1 MNWSVLTKK
10 QKQMVITTIVVAIV
24 QVVLLVHFL
33 GLTKPEATRGGSAKE
48 ELIKFEQK
56 LASARTIVKQEP
68 EIRQE
73 LAQSIKELEALA
85 GYAPTFSDRY
95 AWAYEYVSRASTQAR
110 VEVDSLEEVNYL
122 VADKKDAGKKD
133 AGKKDTVKKDAVK
146 KDAAETVVADPPY
159 EIAVSTRCG
168 YNNLVEFLWR
178 LEKDN
183 PLLRIKE
190 VTISARTDQPLAHQ
204 VRIVIQWPVS
214 VKIEGKAK

>member
-10 QKQMVITTIVVAIV
+10 QKQMVVSTIILAIV

-33 GLTKPEATRGGSAKE
+33 GLTKPASARGGSTKK

-56 LASARTIVKQEP
+56 LASARAIVKQEA
-68 EIRQE
+68 EIRRE
-73 LAQSIKELEALA
+73 LAQGIEELEAMA
-85 GYAPTFSDRY
+85 VHAPTFSDRY
-95 AWAYEYVSRASTQAR
+95 AWAYEYVSRASTLAR

-122 VADKKDAGKKD
+122 VVDKKDAGKKD
-133 AGKKDTVKKDAVK
+133 PAKKDPGKVVDA
-146 KDAAETVVADPPY
+146 PY

-168 YNNLVEFLWR
+168 YNGLVEFLWR

-190 VTISARTDQPLAHQ
+190 VTISARTGQPLAHQ
-204 VRIVIQWPVS
+204 VRIVMQWPAS
-214 VKIEGKAK
+214 VKIERGTQ

>member
-10 QKQMVITTIVVAIV
+10 QKQMVITTILVAIV

-33 GLTKPEATRGGSAKE
+33 GLTKPDAARGGSAKK

-56 LASARTIVKQEP
+56 LESARAIVKQEA
-68 EIRQE
+68 EIRRE

-85 GYAPTFSDRY
+85 VHAPTFSDRY

-133 AGKKDTVKKDAVK
+133 AVKTEG
-146 KDAAETVVADPPY
+146 AALPY
-159 EIAVSTRCG
+159 EIVVSTRCG

-178 LEKDN
+178 MEKDN
-183 PLLRIKE
+183 PLLRIKD
-190 VTISARTDQPLAHQ
+190 VTISARPGQPMAHQ
-204 VRIVIQWPVS
+204 VRMVMQWPAS
-214 VKIEGKAK
+214 VKIEGGAPQ

>member
-10 QKQMVITTIVVAIV
+10 QKQMVVTTIIVAIV

-56 LASARTIVKQEP
+56 LASARAIVKQEAD
-68 EIRQE
+68 IRRE
-73 LAQSIKELEALA
+73 LAQSIEDLKLLA
-85 GYAPTFSDRY
+85 AHAPTFSDRY

-122 VADKKDAGKKD
+122 VAEKKEADKKSAGKKD
-133 AGKKDTVKKDAVK
+133 AAKPD
-146 KDAAETVVADPPY
+146 VADSPY

-183 PLLRIKE
+183 PLLRIKG
-190 VTISARTDQPLAHQ
+190 VTISAQSGQPLAHQ
-204 VRIVIQWPVS
+204 VRIVMQWPAS
-214 VKIEGKAK
+214 VKIEGGAK